1 MRPVE
6 TPEAAAPIRSIKGFL
21 LHVGTVSLGVLI
33 ALSFEGAREW
43 LQHRSLV
50 HDATENLIREV
61 RENKA
66 SVDRAVK
73 RIAEE
78 RADLQKALVWATD
91 LLVKKQTDVKKVNI
105 GTVLPQLTTASWRT
119 AESTGALGHMKYAVV
134 NDFAQ
139 VYDLQDVYTRTRLEK
154 LTQMAAALG
163 LFNSK
168 LPDDQRQAADYQDL
182 RARLLVLL
190 GNLWAEEQLARD
202 LGNMYSQLLRQ
213 YGGGA

>member
-1 MRPVE
+1 
-6 TPEAAAPIRSIKGFL
+6 
-21 LHVGTVSLGVLI
+21 
-33 ALSFEGAREW
+33 
-43 LQHRSLV
+43 
-50 HDATENLIREV
+50 
-61 RENKA
+61 
-66 SVDRAVK
+66 
-73 RIAEE
+73 
-78 RADLQKALVWATD
+78 
-91 LLVKKQTDVKKVNI
+91 
-105 GTVLPQLTTASWRT
+105 
-119 AESTGALGHMKYAVV
+119 VV